1 VVVVH
6 NNVLNGLV
14 IDLFEVD
21 QVVMIIVVNRMDIMV
36 ASDLDH
42 HVQKQMNLGNDI

>member
-14 IDLFEVD
+14 ID
-21 QVVMIIVVNRMDIMV
+21 QVVMIIAVNRMNIVV

-42 HVQKQMNLGNDI
+42 HVQKEMNQQMDLGKDI